1 MESRYRMLKALPLIL
16 SPPKIRGTSSR
27 GVGSDGGEVAMVLP
41 TLVVTVRR
49 GFPSEDALLGISIR
63 TMATGLS
70 AALESLPYN
79 R

>member
-1 MESRYRMLKALPLIL
+1 MF
-16 SPPKIRGTSSR
+16 
-27 GVGSDGGEVAMVLP
+27 GGVAMVLP